1 MMPHRHNWTIFLFS
15 FACLTLGTAGAWAE
29 TTYDPQVTIPV
40 GEFQM
45 GTEAGTARE
54 RPVHTVWVDAFF
66 IDRYEIS
73 NTEYE
78 TFQPGHRRSQLSACD
93 ECPVTLVTWHEA
105 EAFCRQ
111 RGGRLPTEA
120 EWEKAARGPNGFAY
134 GFGKQPDVSK
144 ANFGKEFQDGTVPV
158 NTYAPNGYGLHQM
171 SGNVWEWV
179 RDWFG
184 AYPEGNTENPTGPAT
199 GAQKVVR
206 GGSWH
211 HSEYYVNTG
220 MRFKLD
226 PNVPL
231 NSLGFRCVQSE
242 PQP

>member
-1 MMPHRHNWTIFLFS
+1 MMPHRNNWTIFLFS
-15 FACLTLGTAGAWAE
+15 FACLTLGTPGAWAA
-29 TTYDPQVTIPV
+29 TTYNPKVPIPA

-66 IDRYEIS
+66 IGRYEIS
-73 NTEYE
+73 NKEYE
-78 TFQPGHRRSQLSACD
+78 TFQPRHRRSQLSTCD

-105 EAFCRQ
+105 EAFCRH

-144 ANFGKEFQDGTVPV
+144 ANFGKGFQNGTVPV
-158 NTYAPNGYGLHQM
+158 DTYAPNGYGLYQM
-171 SGNVWEWV
+171 SGNIWEWV

-184 AYPEGNTENPTGPAT
+184 PYPEGNAKNPKGPPTGE
-199 GAQKVVR
+199 QKIVR

-211 HSEYYVNTG
+211 NSDYYVHAG

-231 NSLGFRCVQSE
+231 NSLGFRCVQQG